1 MKHIECS
8 NDWSIK
14 VSKPYKNILQLSLF
28 KKTNI
33 KGLGV
38 YEWSH
43 YFCLEEVKEKI
54 HRLYIDEIISNY
66 ENYGSISNYKPTPPP
81 KKYDGPKF
89 DRYDYQISRAQLI
102 NYLVVQDRK
111 LKKQERFINLLED
124 IDYTLRNMGKK
135 YE

>member
-38 YEWSH
+38 YEWSN

-89 DRYDYQISRAQLI
+89 DRHDYQISRAQLI

-124 IDYTLRNMGKK
+124 IDYTLRNKR
-135 YE
+135 

>member
-1 MKHIECS
+1 MKHIECG
-8 NDWSIK
+8 NDWSIQ

-43 YFCLEEVKEKI
+43 YFCLEEVKENI
-54 HRLYIDEIISNY
+54 HRLYINEIISNY

-89 DRYDYQISRAQLI
+89 DRHDYQISRAQLI
-102 NYLVVQDRK
+102 NYLVVLDRK

-124 IDYTLRNMGKK
+124 IDYKLRNKR
-135 YE
+135 